1 MRFKISKMNQ
11 KEAMEI
17 ADNWKYNDE
26 YAFYDMTA
34 DPEDY
39 EEIVNELKRGD
50 NYFSVIKDDSLY
62 GFFCISEDNNNN
74 IEVGL
79 GMKPEYTGLGKGLEF
94 VNLIIEY
101 VKSNYKNKTIILDVA
116 SFNERAIKVYER
128 AGFCKKGKK
137 WLVQMEESM
146 NLLYWNIYL
155 HKVRPDILDL
165 NI

>member
-50 NYFSVIKDDSLY
+50 NYFSV
-62 GFFCISEDNNNN
+62 F
-74 IEVGL
+74 
-79 GMKPEYTGLGKGLEF
+79 
-94 VNLIIEY
+94 
-101 VKSNYKNKTIILDVA
+101 
-116 SFNERAIKVYER
+116 
-128 AGFCKKGKK
+128 
-137 WLVQMEESM
+137 
-146 NLLYWNIYL
+146 
-155 HKVRPDILDL
+155 
-165 NI
+165 

>member
-79 GMKPEYTGLGKGLEF
+79 GMKLEYTGFGKGLEF

-128 AGFCKKGKK
+128 AGFCKKGKTMVSTNGGK
-137 WLVQMEESM
+137 YEFVILE
-146 NLLYWNIYL
+146 YL
-155 HKVRPDILDL
+155 PSQGKA
-165 NI
+165 

>member
-128 AGFCKKGKK
+128 AGFCKKGKTMVSTNGEK
-137 WLVQMEESM
+137 YEFVILE
-146 NLLYWNIYL
+146 YL
-155 HKVRPDILDL
+155 PSQGKA
-165 NI
+165 

>member
-101 VKSNYKNKTIILDVA
+101 VK
-116 SFNERAIKVYER
+116 
-128 AGFCKKGKK
+128 
-137 WLVQMEESM
+137 
-146 NLLYWNIYL
+146 
-155 HKVRPDILDL
+155 
-165 NI
+165 